1 MMIRRFLILSTVAT
15 LLLNP
20 AFAREDSSFDSD
32 GVKIRYTI
40 DGDGEP
46 VILVHGSRASGGLN
60 WRMPG
65 IVDRLAE
72 KYRVITLD
80 ARGHGK
86 SDQPGPGEY
95 GVKMV
100 DDVVRLMDHLKLD
113 TAHIA
118 GYSMGGMIT
127 IKMLAMHPDRLR
139 SATICGMGWMN
150 AADES
155 ARKITAGE
163 NQDRYAD
170 SVNQFGDLAIT
181 EDELKD
187 IQVPMIIIVGDEDGL
202 YERRVK
208 PMVAV
213 RKDVPV
219 VLIEGANH
227 MSCVFD
233 DSFREA
239 VREAIDN
246 HVSTGARLTED

>member
-1 MMIRRFLILSTVAT
+1 MIRQLPIIIPVA
-15 LLLNP
+15 LLLISP
-20 AFAREDSSFDSD
+20 TFGMEDRSFDSD

-40 DGDGEP
+40 DGAGEP

-65 IVDRLAE
+65 IVGRLAE
-72 KYRVITLD
+72 KYQVITMD
-80 ARGHGK
+80 CRGHGK
-86 SDQPGPGEY
+86 SDQPGPGAY

-127 IKMLAMHPDRLR
+127 IKMLANHPERLR

-150 AADES
+150 AADDS
-155 ARKITAGE
+155 ARNISAEAG
-163 NQDRYAD
+163 QDRYAN

-181 EDELKD
+181 ETELKAID
-187 IQVPMIIIVGDEDGL
+187 VPMTIIVGDEDGL
-202 YERRVK
+202 YDRRVK

-213 RKDVPV
+213 RKDIPV

-227 MSCVFD
+227 MTCVFD

-239 VREAIDN
+239 VRIEIDK
-246 HVSTGARLTED
+246 HAAKSAGTKRD